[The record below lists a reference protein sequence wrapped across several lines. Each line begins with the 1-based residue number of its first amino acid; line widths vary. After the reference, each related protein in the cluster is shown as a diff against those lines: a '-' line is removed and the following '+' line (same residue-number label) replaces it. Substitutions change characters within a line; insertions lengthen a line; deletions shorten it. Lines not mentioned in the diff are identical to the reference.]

1 MTRGAAA
8 ILLGAALLA
17 VALMTAVSVGSTG
30 TGWGEGGALAMLRLP
45 RVLAAATA
53 GNAHGVG
60 GVSRCFGRALAGL
73 IAVAEVRVLHVEVT
87 LARRDVHR
95 LAGAAT

>member
-45 RVLAAATA
+45 RVLAAAPP
-53 GNAHGVG
+53 G
-60 GVSRCFGRALAGL
+60 
-73 IAVAEVRVLHVEVT
+73 
-87 LARRDVHR
+87 LARRGG
-95 LAGAAT
+95 GARPQGVFRPPRADPGRTG

>member
-45 RVLAAATA
+45 RVLAA
-53 GNAHGVG
+53 
-60 GVSRCFGRALAGL
+60 
-73 IAVAEVRVLHVEVT
+73 
-87 LARRDVHR
+87 
-95 LAGAAT
+95 GAAAATDDSRDEMWLRIEDVRAVPGGPVAIVLQTEHARAIGSGH